1 MTPIRPQGFRRNK
14 LLRRMGSYWQAYVFL
29 LPTLIYFVVFHYAA
43 MYGVQIAFKKFIAI
57 RGIWGSPWVGFT
69 HFQKLFTS
77 YQFQII
83 FKNTVLLSVEN
94 LLIGFPIPILFAL
107 LVNQVHNQRLKRT
120 IETVTYA
127 PYFLSVIVVVSLMM
141 VFTSIKSGL
150 VNYFL
155 TLIGQEPIYF
165 MGSAKWFRPLY
176 IITEV
181 WQRTG
186 WDSIIYIAAL
196 SSISPEL
203 HEAGMVDGASKLQR
217 IWHIEIP
224 SLLPTATTLFILRAG
239 QIMKLG
245 FEKAFIMQT
254 PLNLDASE
262 IISTYVYKIGVQQAQ
277 YSFASATDLFNS
289 VINVVL
295 IILVNELSKRLSDS
309 SLF

>member
-1 MTPIRPQGFRRNK
+1 MKAHEKAPRRK
-14 LLRRMGSYWQAYVFL
+14 SLLRRMGAYWQVYLFL
-29 LPTLIYFVVFHYAA
+29 LPTLVYFAVFHYAA

-57 RGIWGSPWVGFT
+57 RGIWGSPWIGFT
-69 HFQKLFTS
+69 HFQKLFAS
-77 YQFQII
+77 HQFPTILG
-83 FKNTVLLSVEN
+83 NTVLLSVEN

-107 LVNQVHNQRLKRT
+107 LANQIRNQRLKKT
-120 IETVTYA
+120 IQTVTYA

-141 VFTSIKSGL
+141 VFTSINSGFVNHML
-150 VNYFL
+150 VLF
-155 TLIGQEPIYF
+155 GQEPVYF

-196 SSISPEL
+196 ASISPEL

-224 SLLPTATTLFILRAG
+224 SLMPTVITLFILRAG

-245 FEKAFIMQT
+245 FEKAYLMQT

-277 YSFASATDLFNS
+277 YSFAAATDLFNS
-289 VINVVL
+289 VVNVIL
-295 IILVNELSKRLSDS
+295 IVLVNELAKRLGDS